1 MTWTRVGIVGGV
13 LVLALVIFL
22 VVLGSTAL
30 RAPLIALVA
39 LAVLVAG
46 GNWLNDW
53 MGIKR
58 TPQEFKRPDRTPKE
72 PDEQ

>member
-1 MTWTRVGIVGGV
+1 VTWTRVGIVGGV

-22 VVLGSTAL
+22 VALGSTAL

-39 LAVLVAG
+39 LVVLVAG

-53 MGIKR
+53 LGIKR
-58 TPQEFKRPDRTPKE
+58 KPQQFNRPDRTPKE